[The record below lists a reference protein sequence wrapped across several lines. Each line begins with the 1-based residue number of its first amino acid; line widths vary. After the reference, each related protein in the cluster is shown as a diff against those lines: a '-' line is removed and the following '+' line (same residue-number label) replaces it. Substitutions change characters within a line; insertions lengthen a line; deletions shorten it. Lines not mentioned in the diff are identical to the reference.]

1 VSGVVVNLSAWRKCP
16 VDPAVIVRTA
26 RGPMSREA
34 FAAAL
39 TPLLPWRA
47 GAGMVRAWE
56 EGVGVPPEVLRTC
69 LAIAAGADP
78 VSQSAAGPI
87 AGSGAWADAVVLPWR
102 GLAAASGDDLTA
114 WITAGGTS
122 AEAIEHIEQ
131 ASAVLEALH
140 STIPDRKA
148 LADVLQLHHNAQLL
162 LRRGGQRLRQI
173 RELAALEGNVL
184 AHASVLLSNLGE
196 DGAAETHARAALVYL
211 DEAGASQATAWYAL
225 AKIARWQRD
234 YAAAADL
241 ARQGLEQYPD
251 HVPSVPMSVQLA
263 SYEANAA
270 ALDGDRARARKALAR
285 AGSIADRLP
294 ATGQDLSPWSF
305 PAARQAI
312 FRLSVLLRTGDATG
326 ALKTAAAAEQG
337 WAAGAPRNPS
347 TWAQVRIGAA
357 IAHLAQGSLDG
368 AAEQVGPVLAL
379 PPEMRITTVT
389 GWLADLDQ
397 VLSRPQF
404 ADSRLA
410 GGIRR
415 EVHQFRADALREAG

>member
-1 VSGVVVNLSAWRKCP
+1 
-16 VDPAVIVRTA
+16 
-26 RGPMSREA
+26 MSRQA

-39 TPLLPWRA
+39 TLVLPWRV

-56 EGVGVPPEVLRTC
+56 EGIGVPPEVLRAC
-69 LAIAAGADP
+69 LAAA
-78 VSQSAAGPI
+78 SAPSARPLSLP
-87 AGSGAWADAVVLPWR
+87 AGSGDGPDAVVLPWH
-102 GLAAASGDDLTA
+102 GLAPESSEDLTA
-114 WITAGGTS
+114 WITAASTS
-122 AEAIEHIEQ
+122 AEAIAHIEE

-140 STIPDRKA
+140 STVPDRKA
-148 LADVLQLHHNAQLL
+148 LADVLQLHRNALLL

-184 AHASVLLSNLGE
+184 AHASVLLSNLG
-196 DGAAETHARAALVYL
+196 DDAAAEARARAALMYL
-211 DEAGASQATAWYAL
+211 DEAGACQATAWYAL
-225 AKIARWQRD
+225 AKLARWQRD
-234 YAAAADL
+234 YGAAADL

-251 HVPSVPMSVQLA
+251 HVPSTPMSVQLA

-270 ALDGDRARARKALAR
+270 ALDGDRSRARKALAR
-285 AGSIADRLP
+285 ADSIADRLP
-294 ATGQDLSPWSF
+294 ATADDLSPWSF

-312 FRLSVLLRTGDATG
+312 FRLSVQLRTGDAAG
-326 ALKTAAAAEQG
+326 ALQTAAAADQG

-347 TWAQVRIGAA
+347 TWAQVRAGAA

-389 GWLADLDQ
+389 GWLDDLDH
-397 VLSRPQF
+397 VLARPQF
-404 ADSRLA
+404 ANSGCA

-415 EVHQFRADALREAG
+415 EVQQFRADALREAG